1 MGFGRGVRLGDRRCG
16 GVEIPDRH
24 RRVDEVMYLDFY
36 GLTELPFELT
46 ANPRFLL
53 PAPSHREALSNLR
66 YGIETRK
73 ALTLLIGE
81 AGTGKTTLIRSVL
94 STLDKD
100 GADVCSLSNPTL
112 SRAEFVESLA
122 RGFGLGEEASRSK
135 AAMLT
140 ELESALRARRAA
152 GRHTALVVD
161 EAQSLSD
168 ELLEEIRLLAN
179 IESDEGK
186 LLPIILAGQPEL
198 SARLNRRRLRQIK
211 QRIALRCELRPLDL
225 HETAAFIAGRIRASG
240 GDSARVFTREAVTLI
255 HERSGGIPRTIC
267 VLCDN
272 ALVNGLALDRR
283 PVTRE
288 LVLDVCRDFDLG
300 VTHAD
305 PEKTEKKPAGVPDPP
320 SPAIDESA
328 VNEPVLAGAV
338 PRRRFRFF

>member
-1 MGFGRGVRLGDRRCG
+1 
-16 GVEIPDRH
+16 
-24 RRVDEVMYLDFY
+24 MYLDFY
-36 GLTELPFELT
+36 GLGEPPFELT
-46 ANPRFLL
+46 TNPRFLL

-66 YGIETRK
+66 YGVESRK

-94 STLDKD
+94 SSLDEH
-100 GADVCSLSNPTL
+100 GAQVCCLSNPRL
-112 SRAEFVESLA
+112 SRDEFVESLA
-122 RGFGLGEEASRSK
+122 AGFGLSEQASRSK
-135 AAMLT
+135 AVMLK

-198 SARLNRRRLRQIK
+198 SGRLNRRRLRQIK

-225 HETAAFIAGRIRASG
+225 HETAAFIAGRIRAAG
-240 GDSARVFTREAVTLI
+240 GDSARLFTREAVTLI
-255 HERSGGIPRTIC
+255 HERSAGIPRMIC

-272 ALVNGLALDRR
+272 TLVNGFALDRR
-283 PVTRE
+283 PVTRD
-288 LVLDVCRDFDLG
+288 LVLDVCRDFDFG
-300 VTHAD
+300 ASPQI
-305 PEKTEKKPAGVPDPP
+305 PETAGKPADAPAPP
-320 SPAIDESA
+320 AQPVDEPA
-328 VNEPVLAGAV
+328 VNEPVLAGAS

>member
-1 MGFGRGVRLGDRRCG
+1 
-16 GVEIPDRH
+16 
-24 RRVDEVMYLDFY
+24 MYLDFY
-36 GLTELPFELT
+36 GLTDLPFELT

-53 PAPSHREALSNLR
+53 AAPSHREALSNLR
-66 YGIETRK
+66 YGIEARK

-94 STLDKD
+94 STLDQE
-100 GADVCSLSNPTL
+100 GAHVCCLSNPTL
-112 SRAEFVESLA
+112 TRSEFVEWLA
-122 RGFGLGEEASRSK
+122 KAFGLSAEASTSK

-152 GRHTALVVD
+152 DRHTALIVD

-179 IESDEGK
+179 IESDEGR

-255 HERSGGIPRTIC
+255 HERSAGIPRTIC

-272 ALVNGLALDRR
+272 ALVNGFALDRR
-283 PVTRE
+283 PVTRD

-300 VTHAD
+300 A
-305 PEKTEKKPAGVPDPP
+305 
-320 SPAIDESA
+320 SPAVAKDADTPAPDVLRTPPASTDDPVAE
-328 VNEPVLAGAV
+328 EPALAEAA